1 MSDGRRRESGS
12 FYRKRAAEK
21 DKKNEEVI
29 SKTPRIQSFFKSE
42 LQASSNCNIVVQE
55 NLQGIIT
62 QEERAVQRPVAGGDD
77 LQVEPSTS
85 TATETTNKIECQDE
99 EIQER
104 SSAPAKVKL
113 NKDPFF
119 WPINDSTRDYIVKY
133 GYEQNEG
140 INFEKSRRTYESQ
153 TRYFS
158 GTLFERHLK
167 NGETKHR
174 DWLIYSQST
183 GNVYCGPCLAF
194 NGSSKFA
201 SKEGFSDWR
210 NPKNLGLHEESD
222 SHKNI
227 VAAINQ
233 RRSCIT
239 QIDKQLTQSLDI
251 ETRYWYEVMRRCVSA
266 IKKLVS
272 RGLPTRGHTE
282 KFGCIHNGNYMM
294 SLELLAE
301 WDPFLAKHIS
311 DHGNRGS
318 GHTNYLS
325 STICDELILLMAA
338 EVIEMVVR
346 DIKDSLYYSVI
357 VDSTPDIAH
366 IDQLTF
372 IIRCILSDAEACV
385 ESCQFFNLLQE
396 LNNVFVHSTDRWGD
410 LSIQCQA
417 HRKDQQQQAI
427 ELCETDQIKI
437 SRRKNAVKTLSA
449 TRWSARCDSVVAV
462 ETYWDA
468 LHATLNAIEA
478 DKDTKSLV
486 RCQVIGVRVELERLE
501 TAFLVKVW
509 GFLLPRI
516 DSVSKR
522 LQAQD
527 IEITTV
533 VELYDSLIGLVSS
546 IRNDES
552 FQTFLSEALIISIN
566 EDYDVD
572 LKRKK
577 KKTKK
582 SDESNSEE
590 TLFTGEENLRV
601 NVYFMILDSLLTE
614 LKRRCV
620 AYRLYADKFEWML
633 HIENMSL
640 DEIRNKAMLLVQS
653 YPDDLE
659 DGLVK
664 ECIHF
669 KAHISS
675 SQRAGATRED
685 HRKNLIELLKWI
697 RKNEYHSIYPNIE
710 IVLRIC
716 VSTANSPRCSSQI
729 QDKKI
734 LPKCDIGMKKVLTGF
749 YS

>member
-372 IIRCILSDAEACV
+372 IIRCILSDGSPVERFIKFLPNIGHKGFEIGNAIISTLTELGIVVKFNRGQSYDNAANMSGKYNGAQAVVLESCKYAPYIPCSAHSLNLIGTSAAEACV

-486 RCQVIGVRVELERLE
+486 RCQVIGVRVKLERLE

-533 VELYDSLIGLVSS
+533 VELYF
-546 IRNDES
+546 RA
-552 FQTFLSEALIISIN
+552 SEMTSPF
-566 EDYDVD
+566 
-572 LKRKK
+572 K
-577 KKTKK
+577 
-582 SDESNSEE
+582 
-590 TLFTGEENLRV
+590 LF
-601 NVYFMILDSLLTE
+601 
-614 LKRRCV
+614 
-620 AYRLYADKFEWML
+620 
-633 HIENMSL
+633 
-640 DEIRNKAMLLVQS
+640 
-653 YPDDLE
+653 
-659 DGLVK
+659 
-664 ECIHF
+664 
-669 KAHISS
+669 
-675 SQRAGATRED
+675 
-685 HRKNLIELLKWI
+685 
-697 RKNEYHSIYPNIE
+697 
-710 IVLRIC
+710 
-716 VSTANSPRCSSQI
+716 
-729 QDKKI
+729 
-734 LPKCDIGMKKVLTGF
+734 
-749 YS
+749 

>member
-338 EVIEMVVR
+338 EVIEMV
-346 DIKDSLYYSVI
+346 
-357 VDSTPDIAH
+357 
-366 IDQLTF
+366 
-372 IIRCILSDAEACV
+372 
-385 ESCQFFNLLQE
+385 
-396 LNNVFVHSTDRWGD
+396 
-410 LSIQCQA
+410 CQA

-486 RCQVIGVRVELERLE
+486 RCQVIGVRVKLERLE

-697 RKNEYHSIYPNIE
+697 RTNEYHSIYPNIE

-716 VSTANSPRCSSQI
+716 VSTAVSLLNP
-729 QDKKI
+729 DV
-734 LPKCDIGMKKVLTGF
+734 P
-749 YS
+749 